1 FFIATL
7 GYLVYRLGF
16 AYLIP
21 QHWKRLRLTAEQAE
35 QEIAGHTFLF
45 VGGPHRGG
53 TTILWKCLREH
64 PLISG
69 FGDRVGTDY
78 SEGIFLQSVYPT
90 FGIGG
95 EKVHPVGRPT
105 TRRRSALA
113 AGVEN
118 ARGLGAYG
126 FNPNHHLTEEDVTPR
141 ARTVLM
147 NEWGYLWD
155 LSRPVL
161 MEKSP
166 PNMIISTFLQEIFSA
181 GDHPRVD
188 ETAQT
193 QMAVP
198 GGKYDG
204 SDGGSTTRARFL
216 FISRHPIA
224 NALALA
230 KYLAGGLGSDGLP
243 DMFEQVLHWVVS
255 HEIMREDMERL
266 EHARVIRFEDFVLDP
281 QGHLAEIVEWLDVK
295 DPTTKTATTT
305 AAATT
310 ITPEKDGGADEL
322 QGKSPSSISS
332 TSSTATTSD
341 NTPSFVF
348 ETRVSRDTNRKYEA
362 QYCEALRR
370 FPSALTGHRQLV
382 AKLGPRVQAQGYDL
396 DSFPCVK
403 TILERA
409 KRNEEREHE
418 QKQTTE

>member
-1 FFIATL
+1 MDA
-7 GYLVYRLGF
+7 LVWYPSREEHQG
-16 AYLIP
+16 
-21 QHWKRLRLTAEQAE
+21 
-35 QEIAGHTFLF
+35 EIYIYING
-45 VGGPHRGG
+45 
-53 TTILWKCLREH
+53 C
-64 PLISG
+64 
-69 FGDRVGTDY
+69 
-78 SEGIFLQSVYPT
+78 
-90 FGIGG
+90 
-95 EKVHPVGRPT
+95 VHVQVGRPT

-166 PNMIISTFLQEIFSA
+166 PNMIISTFLQEIFST

-266 EHARVIRFEDFVLDP
+266 EHARVIRLVSMW
-281 QGHLAEIVEWLDVK
+281 GW
-295 DPTTKTATTT
+295 
-305 AAATT
+305 
-310 ITPEKDGGADEL
+310 GAV
-322 QGKSPSSISS
+322 PPFF
-332 TSSTATTSD
+332 A
-341 NTPSFVF
+341 PSFF
-348 ETRVSRDTNRKYEA
+348 F
-362 QYCEALRR
+362 C
-370 FPSALTGHRQLV
+370 
-382 AKLGPRVQAQGYDL
+382 
-396 DSFPCVK
+396 
-403 TILERA
+403 
-409 KRNEEREHE
+409 
-418 QKQTTE
+418 